1 MGKKLKRVIGFY
13 SLVQMDINMMMLSAG
28 VNLIALTQILERN
41 LKKEHYFSGTIV
53 LIQVIIKVRMLFYEN
68 SY

>member
-13 SLVQMDINMMMLSAG
+13 SLVQMDINMMILFVG

-41 LKKEHYFSGTIV
+41 LKKEHYIFGTIV
-53 LIQVIIKVRMLFYEN
+53 LIQVIIKVRMLLYEN